1 MCDYIM
7 FSYIKLKMK
16 NKKMEKV
23 LTKCIEIVILLNT
36 NKNRKKIK
44 NVYFCNLVMVDSRIV
59 SLHFYCMNALL
70 ICIKP

>member
-7 FSYIKLKMK
+7 FSYIKLKIE

-36 NKNRKKIK
+36 NKNRKKIIK
-44 NVYFCNLVMVDSRIV
+44 M
-59 SLHFYCMNALL
+59 
-70 ICIKP
+70 CISVI